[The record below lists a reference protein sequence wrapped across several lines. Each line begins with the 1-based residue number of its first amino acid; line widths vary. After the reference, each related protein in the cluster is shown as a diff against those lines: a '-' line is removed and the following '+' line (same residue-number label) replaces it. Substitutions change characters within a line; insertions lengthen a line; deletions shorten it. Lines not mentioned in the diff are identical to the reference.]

1 MDLSDGLSGGTAA
14 AGVTSSAAPR
24 TGARL
29 RLVRP
34 DDLPAVWRFC
44 ARSYDKYR
52 GCSLQDFRDVWDHH
66 WLRNPA
72 MTPEYPLGW
81 VVETPELEIVGFSGL
96 VPMRLKVGSD
106 SVTALCG
113 ADWFI
118 RPDHRSL
125 SLTAFR
131 QYAALGARHLML
143 STGLSPAAARI
154 HARTRMGMETIP
166 VGGIDQ
172 RLWWIV
178 DARQFLAWK
187 VDQLGAASA
196 LWKALAAAPALGAL
210 SAPWP
215 AVLGI
220 WTDPKGRVLP
230 WLARSKIAFDCE
242 PLPVERVT
250 SFTDEFDGFW
260 SDHRERYDVTVERTS
275 KFLNWRHVLLPKTT
289 GEAFVLA
296 CRDRGRLMGYVALQT
311 SGYHGRL
318 PGCFIVTDLFYPTER
333 EDVFRNLMNAAFRLV
348 VERRG
353 AILKLSGFHP
363 KVYAALAT
371 QRPHV
376 IDPDA
381 VRKLARGRLGRGILG
396 GFGYGGKRRPGG
408 QRPAD
413 GSYWYKAPTAELA
426 RICRGGSWW
435 PTGIDGT
442 THL

>member
-14 AGVTSSAAPR
+14 AGVRSSAVPTR
-24 TGARL
+24 TDARL

-34 DDLPAVWRFC
+34 DDLPAIWRFC

-52 GCSLQDFRDVWDHH
+52 GCSFEDFRDVWDHH

-72 MTPEYPLGW
+72 MSPEYPLGW
-81 VVETPELEIVGFSGL
+81 VVETPELEVVGFSGL
-96 VPMRLKVGSD
+96 VPMRLKIGSD

-118 RPDHRSL
+118 RPEHRSL

-131 QYAALGARHLML
+131 QYAALGTRHLML
-143 STGLSPAAARI
+143 STGLSPAAASV

-178 DARQFLAWK
+178 DAKQFLAWK
-187 VDQLGAASA
+187 VAQLGAASA

-210 SAPWP
+210 SAAWP
-215 AVLGI
+215 PVLGI
-220 WTDPKGRVLP
+220 WTDPERRVLP
-230 WLARSKIAFDCE
+230 WLARSKVAFDCE

-250 SFTDEFDGFW
+250 WFTGEFDEFW
-260 SDHRERYDVTVERTS
+260 TDHRERYDVTVERTS

-289 GEAFVLA
+289 GECFAFA
-296 CRDRGRLMGYVALQT
+296 CRDQGRLMGYVALQR
-311 SGYHGRL
+311 SGYQGRL
-318 PGCFIVTDLFYPTER
+318 PGCFIVTDLFYRTER

-353 AILKLSGFHP
+353 AILKMSGFHP
-363 KVYAALAT
+363 AVYAALAT

-376 IDPDA
+376 IDPDT
-381 VRKLARGRLGRGILG
+381 VRTLAGGRLGRGLLARLGLG
-396 GFGYGGKRRPGG
+396 GRPRRTGG
-408 QRPAD
+408 QRPPSH
-413 GSYWYKAPTAELA
+413 GSYWYKAPSAELA
-426 RICRGGSWW
+426 EICRHGS
-435 PTGIDGT
+435 
-442 THL
+442 